1 MSHSQVLVL
10 FTALLFIIFA
20 GIAGSLLTKSVEP
33 FASSATTEYIVNSE
47 KALLYFAN
55 GIYNFFSSGERWKQ
69 SAGLTANITDKTSE
83 YATAVLQL
91 VGLFPNYIDSYC
103 FAKSPA
109 EKQTDTKCSLYH
121 IDNYSCPDS
130 QVTNATS
137 CSSINTIVGARG
149 DNCMVRILDNN
160 YQFLKRCV
168 KFDTIKIEVV
178 SVSGGA
184 PQKSYTLTVTGD
196 ITEMVLLRP
205 MFISFGNYGVY
216 RVSYEDL
223 LSEAVDNVMV
233 SFTNSD
239 VNSVKAVDYN
249 KDGYQ
254 DYKQNSD
261 GSLMDD
267 YKLDSD
273 GKEKS
278 TALPPPSKAYKI
290 RLTEVKNNMIT
301 YPAVGATVGGD
312 VNYSM
317 YVRSGDIATRS
328 LETITTGGVLSKFPI
343 TIYYLGFKNFINISP
358 QNTVY
363 SMRNVFNLLL
373 SKTDIETIVMNG
385 TTTVNSSAVGV
396 TFNRDTCAANSSSIN
411 KLGLAFDINSS
422 KPAEIFNI
430 TVDTNSNQNMPVD
443 PESFKLFKHCVSQL
457 RARKQTHQYHV
468 NITMMMDAIILV
480 AFLKDSTGKDR
491 IFYDKYTIQNGTTTP
506 ILCYNIGNTVTA
518 ATTATAAIPDGNLLK
533 IVQSIAGR
541 TNKDLY
547 NLTSIPNYYSLARSL
562 GYLNYQ

>member
-1 MSHSQVLVL
+1 
-10 FTALLFIIFA
+10 
-20 GIAGSLLTKSVEP
+20 
-33 FASSATTEYIVNSE
+33 
-47 KALLYFAN
+47 
-55 GIYNFFSSGERWKQ
+55 
-69 SAGLTANITDKTSE
+69 
-83 YATAVLQL
+83 
-91 VGLFPNYIDSYC
+91 
-103 FAKSPA
+103 
-109 EKQTDTKCSLYH
+109 
-121 IDNYSCPDS
+121 
-130 QVTNATS
+130 
-137 CSSINTIVGARG
+137 
-149 DNCMVRILDNN
+149 MVRILDNN

-216 RVSYEDL
+216 KVSYEDL
-223 LSEAVDNVMV
+223 SSEAVANVMV

-239 VNSVKAVDYN
+239 ENSVKAVDYN
-249 KDGYQ
+249 KDGYK
-254 DYKQNSD
+254 DYKQNAD
-261 GSLMDD
+261 GSL
-267 YKLDSD
+267 KP
-273 GKEKS
+273 
-278 TALPPPSKAYKI
+278 TTPALSAPSRAFKI
-290 RLTEVKNNMIT
+290 RLTEVKNNLIT
-301 YPAVGATVGGD
+301 YPAAGATVGGD

-328 LETITTGGVLSKFPI
+328 LETITTGGHLSKFPI

-373 SKTDIETIVMNG
+373 SKRDIETIVMNG

-396 TFNRDTCAANSSSIN
+396 TFNRDTCAPNSSSIN

-430 TVDTNSNQNMPVD
+430 TVDTNATQNMPVD
-443 PESFKLFKHCVSQL
+443 PESFKLFKHRVSEM
-457 RARKQTHQYHV
+457 RASQTTHQYHV

-480 AFLKDSTGKDR
+480 AFLKDSTGKDMV
-491 IFYDKYTIQNGTTTP
+491 FYDKYTVQNGTTTP

-518 ATTATAAIPDGNLLK
+518 ATTATAAIPDSNLLK